1 MHNKRTYAMLACA
14 VMTWL
19 AMPVLAADAD
29 TTITTRDVNVEA
41 NRAKEEAKYES
52 QSTTIITKEDIEKKQ
67 AKSLEDVIF
76 SETGVTRTVD
86 AMGRVGVAIRGADP
100 RHTLMLIDGQP
111 VMGSESKYMGG
122 SDEAMR
128 IGAEN
133 IERIEII
140 RGAATAKYGPDAIG
154 GVINIITKAPSDH
167 PTFQFNAEARYH
179 NHEGTDE
186 NKNTWPTNFYMRAD
200 TGKVGNAKFSIF
212 GSKREIMP
220 VYSSE
225 RAYSKS
231 SNAFFDNF
239 KPSLRYYG
247 DLKTIGATGEVEF
260 NKNNKMTFRV
270 MNEKEDLQRR
280 NKSAYGNF
288 FDESFEP
295 MQIFNRTMNRDT
307 YALSY
312 TGKND
317 KHDWKIDVNYGKMKE
332 NDVTLTTYYAA
343 GFDGYSGRN
352 NLAAVDWLEH
362 KQLDVNATMNTQVN
376 DKHLLTYG
384 IGYTDERADGTRL
397 KNAPKQWIKSIDPW
411 AYNKNLYVENGTT
424 GEPSSDVH
432 NWLFTHTAD
441 GYNWDR
447 TKEYY
452 GGHSM
457 TFDVGNGRTHTL
469 TDEEIRSVYYD
480 VSKNS
485 VDKST
490 DQYKAYHA
498 LGEQLLAQNAWY
510 GGSADSI
517 VGLYHKDL
525 NTSYKD
531 PKLAYYYKNF
541 KLDGKYYGQEYEE
554 RQNQVSGGEA
564 RLQKRHAFIQDTWQ
578 VNDNTIITPILRV
591 DHSDLFGTH
600 ATANLGMTHNLNGNA
615 HRRLKVNAGTG
626 YAEPGMGE
634 LYYNWEMFGNSGGS
648 RYGWYWIGNPNL
660 KPEKSVNFDISLEGE
675 SKKTYA
681 KASVF
686 HNVINDYMTQYF
698 TGQLIDFNYG
708 HSSSVLAGDRIYS
721 FKNIGKAEI
730 TGFEAE
736 VQQRFNDKWSAK
748 LGYAWL
754 HAINKSDPDMPRTL
768 LDRPQHK
775 IDISFNYEDKKHG
788 WKGALWADYYIH
800 MLDSN
805 SISTNYTVNDRDPAT
820 GNWKKKTANYQKKTF
835 GIWNFMLEKQV
846 SPDATIYFGIDN
858 LLNHRDDDRAYADRT
873 YRIGANIKFGYDAK
887 GAAEKAAKKAAANA
901 QGTAES
907 GAVDTTADN
916 GTVIMNQGD
925 WFLTRPSDKDAAR
938 KQGDVKLIGDY
949 RVRSNMYTGS
959 EVGGM
964 RETQTGTADAE
975 ASKNFQNKSDHG
987 LEQRLRLGVD
997 AQLGDNTNL
1006 LVEGSSGNTVDT
1018 KYTKA
1023 DKRGL
1028 HDTRLERAELNQK
1041 ANKWD
1046 FTMGR
1051 LTEKMGVTGYWFGK
1065 EYDGVRATWTGDKT
1079 QVRIGYGDF
1088 SKSTGI
1094 TDSAYTHGETAAY
1107 YRAPSYNEFL
1117 AQYEEAFNHA
1127 GQIQNAD
1134 GTWKNDPSL
1143 TAEQIADKKLAVMQ
1157 QMSSILENAGTEDN
1171 GNGTYN
1177 DSTLNSVLKYRK
1189 EYYNNV
1195 VLNKNDFW
1203 HTYIISDFNCSY
1215 ADLMGEEPYKEISKT
1230 SFGLIKV
1237 NGKDT
1242 NIRLKSFKTVTPL
1255 DWGQILSS
1263 DGKTNIQNTLS
1274 ELVNAIENKYAGQTV
1289 EFLDVN
1295 GNVSADPIAA
1305 LYSRFVG
1312 TTWSYGKSIVSCF
1325 NNFSGGLSGYL
1336 MGDNKEDLMSN
1347 VPKTVVMVGKKITK
1361 DYIPSIDRAA
1371 FIQVRQKLNDNLG
1384 LTAWYLRSS
1393 GDAFHKTGM
1402 IETNGTWD
1410 TYSQDMDVANVFG
1423 LGAQWKLGASRLS
1436 FDWGVNRS
1444 ETGRYFNG
1452 GRDAYGRY
1460 TGGGSN
1466 PTFWVLRADIGHA
1479 DTDKPG
1485 SWNAFADYKYFQHG
1499 AFFGGNGTEALP
1511 DRYLDGIRS
1520 FTLGAGYVP
1529 AKDFLLEAFY
1539 TFGAKST
1546 GQRDTLYGP
1555 ESFTLGDYTRVQV
1568 SYKF

>member
-1 MHNKRTYAMLACA
+1 
-14 VMTWL
+14 
-19 AMPVLAADAD
+19 
-29 TTITTRDVNVEA
+29 
-41 NRAKEEAKYES
+41 
-52 QSTTIITKEDIEKKQ
+52 
-67 AKSLEDVIF
+67 
-76 SETGVTRTVD
+76 
-86 AMGRVGVAIRGADP
+86 
-100 RHTLMLIDGQP
+100 
-111 VMGSESKYMGG
+111 
-122 SDEAMR
+122 
-128 IGAEN
+128 
-133 IERIEII
+133 
-140 RGAATAKYGPDAIG
+140 
-154 GVINIITKAPSDH
+154 
-167 PTFQFNAEARYH
+167 
-179 NHEGTDE
+179 
-186 NKNTWPTNFYMRAD
+186 
-200 TGKVGNAKFSIF
+200 
-212 GSKREIMP
+212 
-220 VYSSE
+220 
-225 RAYSKS
+225 
-231 SNAFFDNF
+231 
-239 KPSLRYYG
+239 
-247 DLKTIGATGEVEF
+247 
-260 NKNNKMTFRV
+260 
-270 MNEKEDLQRR
+270 
-280 NKSAYGNF
+280 
-288 FDESFEP
+288 
-295 MQIFNRTMNRDT
+295 
-307 YALSY
+307 
-312 TGKND
+312 
-317 KHDWKIDVNYGKMKE
+317 
-332 NDVTLTTYYAA
+332 
-343 GFDGYSGRN
+343 
-352 NLAAVDWLEH
+352 
-362 KQLDVNATMNTQVN
+362 
-376 DKHLLTYG
+376 
-384 IGYTDERADGTRL
+384 
-397 KNAPKQWIKSIDPW
+397 
-411 AYNKNLYVENGTT
+411 
-424 GEPSSDVH
+424 
-432 NWLFTHTAD
+432 
-441 GYNWDR
+441 
-447 TKEYY
+447 
-452 GGHSM
+452 
-457 TFDVGNGRTHTL
+457 
-469 TDEEIRSVYYD
+469 
-480 VSKNS
+480 
-485 VDKST
+485 
-490 DQYKAYHA
+490 
-498 LGEQLLAQNAWY
+498 
-510 GGSADSI
+510 
-517 VGLYHKDL
+517 
-525 NTSYKD
+525 
-531 PKLAYYYKNF
+531 
-541 KLDGKYYGQEYEE
+541 
-554 RQNQVSGGEA
+554 
-564 RLQKRHAFIQDTWQ
+564 
-578 VNDNTIITPILRV
+578 
-591 DHSDLFGTH
+591 
-600 ATANLGMTHNLNGNA
+600 
-615 HRRLKVNAGTG
+615 
-626 YAEPGMGE
+626 
-634 LYYNWEMFGNSGGS
+634 
-648 RYGWYWIGNPNL
+648 
-660 KPEKSVNFDISLEGE
+660 
-675 SKKTYA
+675 
-681 KASVF
+681 
-686 HNVINDYMTQYF
+686 
-698 TGQLIDFNYG
+698 
-708 HSSSVLAGDRIYS
+708 
-721 FKNIGKAEI
+721 
-730 TGFEAE
+730 
-736 VQQRFNDKWSAK
+736 
-748 LGYAWL
+748 
-754 HAINKSDPDMPRTL
+754 
-768 LDRPQHK
+768 
-775 IDISFNYEDKKHG
+775 
-788 WKGALWADYYIH
+788 
-800 MLDSN
+800 
-805 SISTNYTVNDRDPAT
+805 
-820 GNWKKKTANYQKKTF
+820 
-835 GIWNFMLEKQV
+835 
-846 SPDATIYFGIDN
+846 
-858 LLNHRDDDRAYADRT
+858 
-873 YRIGANIKFGYDAK
+873 
-887 GAAEKAAKKAAANA
+887 
-901 QGTAES
+901 
-907 GAVDTTADN
+907 
-916 GTVIMNQGD
+916 
-925 WFLTRPSDKDAAR
+925 
-938 KQGDVKLIGDY
+938 
-949 RVRSNMYTGS
+949 MYTGS

-1499 AFFGGNGTEALP
+1499 AFFGGNGTETLP